1 MVINM
6 LAEVLSIDARV
17 ETVFDVAIGV
27 VADIV
32 VGSSVDMLINVKVI
46 VLDAA
51 GIELEL
57 AIPVSYVVVVLADA
71 WAEAVFNVDVLIDV
85 RVKMLI
91 IDVLTGVLVGPIV
104 GAVSDFSIVA
114 LVEVKRENALTTVMT
129 ASLEEPLCFC

>member
-32 VGSSVDMLINVKVI
+32 VGDSVGMLIDVKVI

-91 IDVLTGVLVGPIV
+91 IDVLTGVLVGTIV

-114 LVEVKRENALTTVMT
+114 LVEVTRENVLTTVMT

>member
-1 MVINM
+1 M

-32 VGSSVDMLINVKVI
+32 VGSSVDMLINVKVV
-46 VLDAA
+46 VLDAT
-51 GIELEL
+51 
-57 AIPVSYVVVVLADA
+57 
-71 WAEAVFNVDVLIDV
+71 WAEVVFNVDVLIDL

-114 LVEVKRENALTTVMT
+114 LVEVKRENVLTTVMT

>member
-17 ETVFDVAIGV
+17 ETVFDVAIEV

-32 VGSSVDMLINVKVI
+32 VGSSVDMLINVKAI

-51 GIELEL
+51 GSELEL
-57 AIPVSYVVVVLADA
+57 VMPVSYVLVVFDDA
-71 WAEAVFNVDVLIDV
+71 WAEAVFNVDVLIDL

-104 GAVSDFSIVA
+104 GAVSDFNIVA